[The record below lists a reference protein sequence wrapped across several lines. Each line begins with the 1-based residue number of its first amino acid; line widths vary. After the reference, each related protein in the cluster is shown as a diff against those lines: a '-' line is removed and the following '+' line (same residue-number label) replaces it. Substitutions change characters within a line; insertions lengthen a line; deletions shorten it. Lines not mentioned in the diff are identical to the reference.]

1 MFFKKEKPTDI
12 TVGELDHGEY
22 NTIGT
27 VDRGF
32 FGDKNPIFSI
42 SMVKYRDAIGAY
54 KKVQSNSSISDTGI
68 AIVKSGIKAYEVGKG
83 KPKMSK
89 ADKDNRIYHSKKK
102 IDDTYLPYL
111 DGENVNRYLL
121 TWNGEYVKYGPNLAA
136 MRDPALFNGPR
147 ILVRQ
152 IPEKSTYSIDA
163 TFTDEIII
171 NDLNSMII
179 TNIQGIPILAL
190 LGIVNS
196 KLITLWFLMKF
207 DKFQRRLFPQ
217 FQVNELAQFPIP
229 PLNDKD
235 KVEAIAEL
243 VKVIMDKK
251 KKQEDVDE
259 ENNRVDELVMDLFKL
274 SEADKQSIR
283 NFTF

>member
-1 MFFKKEKPTDI
+1 MPLLLLLLFKILNRLQQALHCVLNLLAWVCDVDPNELRTI
-12 TVGELDHGEY
+12 T
-22 NTIGT
+22 
-27 VDRGF
+27 
-32 FGDKNPIFSI
+32 
-42 SMVKYRDAIGAY
+42 MVVSPGINDQSAILP
-54 KKVQSNSSISDTGI
+54 DEFC
-68 AIVKSGIKAYEVGKG
+68 VKSGIEAYEVGKG
-83 KPKMSK
+83 NPKMSK
-89 ADKDNRIYHSKKK
+89 ADKDNRIYHSKQKL
-102 IDDTYLPYL
+102 DDTYLPYL

-136 MRDPALFNGPR
+136 MRDPALFRGPR

-152 IPEKSTYSIDA
+152 IPEKSVYSIDA
-163 TFTDEIII
+163 TFTDKKII
-171 NDLNSMII
+171 NDRNSMII
-179 TNIQGIPILAL
+179 TKIQGIPILTL

-217 FQVNELAQFPIP
+217 FKVNELAQFPIP

-235 KVEAIAEL
+235 KVDAIAEL

-259 ENNRVDELVMDLFKL
+259 ENNRVDELVMDLFRL